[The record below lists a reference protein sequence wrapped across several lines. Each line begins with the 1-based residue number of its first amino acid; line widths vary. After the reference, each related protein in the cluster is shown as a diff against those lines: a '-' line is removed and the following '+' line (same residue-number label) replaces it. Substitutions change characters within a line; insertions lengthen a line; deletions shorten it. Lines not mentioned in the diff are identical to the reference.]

1 MNDTEVERQIH
12 QMVSFIKQEAE
23 EKANEIRVAA
33 EEEFNIEK
41 LQMVETEKQRIRK
54 EYERKESQVE
64 VKKKIE
70 YSTELNAMRLKVLAA
85 REEAIQGMLAE
96 ARATVG
102 AVSASP
108 AYAGLLVSLICQGVR
123 KLEAKQAVVRCRAA
137 DAEKVKQAMQQAQTS
152 MPGVALK
159 LDEHEFL
166 PAAPACAGGVHVIS
180 VDGKIVCNNSLDDR
194 LQVAFE
200 RGAPE
205 IRRAIF
211 GANPNIHVKA

>member
-1 MNDTEVERQIH
+1 
-12 QMVSFIKQEAE
+12 MVQFIKQEAE

-41 LQMVETEKQRIRK
+41 LQMVETEKQKIRK

-70 YSTELNAMRLKVLAA
+70 YSTELNTMRLKVLAA

-102 AVSASP
+102 AVSGSP
-108 AYAGLLVSLICQGVR
+108 TYGGLLVNLIVQGVK
-123 KLEAKQAVVRCRAA
+123 KLETKQAVVRCRAA
-137 DAEKVKQAMQQAQTS
+137 DKDKVKQAMQEAMGKLPDDVS
-152 MPGVALK
+152 LR

-166 PAAPACAGGVHVIS
+166 PPAPVCTGGVHVIS

-194 LQVAFE
+194 LKVAFE
-200 RGAPE
+200 RNTPE
-205 IRRAIF
+205 IRKTIF
-211 GANPNIHVKA
+211 GANPNIQVKANATAASF